1 MQLLF
6 SLVDQAMR
14 VEKTLI
20 RKTLGKHATNGLL
33 VDMATP
39 AVFNLHKTRIR

>member
-20 RKTLGKHATNGLL
+20 LGKHATNSLL